1 MTDIA
6 IGYANA
12 PETHRD
18 TVAINARTGASSGN
32 MGLHFDIQGRIGEH
46 IAQFGLGAGFSAMSR
61 PLLSNHLLL
70 RGALG
75 VHYLETGVVDDAF
88 SFGMGTPYA
97 DFAAT
102 WIVSSTI
109 REQAAYMLSACCRE
123 PARTYLDGWGLTLAA
138 GIEYDVRFTSAQP
151 NEAVWMVTLGVTWIK
166 DWLIHEETN
175 PPTDIF
181 H

>member
-6 IGYANA
+6 IGYASA
-12 PETHRD
+12 PETRRD
-18 TVAINARTGASSGN
+18 AVAINARMGASSGS
-32 MGLHFDIQGRIGEH
+32 MGLHLDIQGRVGER
-46 IAQFGLGAGFSAMSR
+46 IAQLGLGGGFSGMTR

-70 RGALG
+70 RGSLG
-75 VHYLETGVVDDAF
+75 IHYFETGVVDDAF

-97 DFAAT
+97 DVAAT

-123 PARTYLDGWGLTLAA
+123 PARTYLDGWGFTLAA
-138 GIEYDVRFTSAQP
+138 AIEYDVRFTSAQP
-151 NEAVWMVTLGVTWIK
+151 NEAVWMVTLGLTFIR
-166 DWLIHEETN
+166 DWLIHEESN
-175 PPTDIF
+175 PPAGIF